1 MQRPLRAY
9 LTCLLLFLLTLTLS
23 AQDKTVTGTVSDNT
37 GVTLPG
43 ANVLVKGTSRGTQTD
58 FDGNFSLAVDTG
70 AVLVFSYAGYA
81 PSEITV
87 DTRSTYDVVLET
99 DAAVLDEVV
108 VVGYQAQ
115 KKSDVTGA
123 VASVQADELMTQPV
137 NNAFEA
143 LQGKAAGVDITSSQR
158 PGTVGSIRIR
168 GNRSLTASN
177 SPLFVVDGIPLL
189 SASAIETINPRDIES
204 INILKDASAT
214 AIYGSRGANGVVI
227 VTTKQGQAGRLQLN
241 YYGTATASNIV
252 NRSPSMSA
260 ADFIEF
266 RRWAAYN
273 LDPDTY
279 AHPDNPTRENDEII
293 FDSPLDGQTSRDNVL
308 QGWENGSF
316 NPDRVENTDWTDF
329 VTRTGIATEHTL
341 SASGGTET
349 MRAYG
354 SVGYLSNKGTQ
365 RGQFYERYTTKLST
379 DITPVPW
386 FSLDGT
392 LNVSY
397 SEQDYGFSTL
407 GGRSNSVPDAIYGAA
422 NTIYNMAVPYDE
434 AGNPIINPG
443 GESTIYTIVDEWN
456 RSTQLSE
463 TLRALASLSAE
474 LNIGEIAAP
483 LEGLRYQFRFGP
495 DFRFDREGVY
505 IDGTSSHRINSDGS
519 AGANY
524 ARLNKRRDFSWTLD
538 NMLFYN
544 RTLGGLHDV
553 GLTLL
558 QTASKWDIENSGM
571 SANNIPLSTMRWDNF
586 GVLDITSSEN
596 GISINSGLN
605 ERQLSS
611 YMVRMNYGYNN
622 RYLITVSGRWDGA
635 SQLGEGNKW
644 DFFPSVALAWK
655 IKNEGFLTDS
665 DQITELKLR
674 VGFGR
679 TGNSAVSPYATVGDI
694 RSIFLPFNG
703 IGNQIGYTTN
713 EPYYSSSQLSLAN
726 PNLGWEKTSQ
736 YNVGLDFGLIRN
748 RVFGSLDAYVSS
760 TEDLL
765 LSVNIPTL
773 TGFPSTIANIG
784 RTSNR
789 GVELSLTGIPIQSGN
804 SFFWET
810 NFNGAWQ
817 KDQIEELAY
826 GRNDMVDNGWFI
838 GEPIGVLYGFDNRG
852 LWQDT
857 PEDLAEIGRWN
868 ENGYD
873 FSPGNVRPRDTNG
886 DYEMTVDDRVLLGNT
901 APRWTLGW
909 TNTFGY
915 KGIELG
921 VFLYSRLGYYQ
932 NLGGQA
938 LTAHSNQRY
947 VDYWTPDNPDAEF
960 QKPILGQ
967 ATSGSQDDFSGLL
980 GVTKAGFLKIRYIN
994 LGYNLPTE
1002 IATRYGIGNMKL
1014 YVQALNPGSIYQAK
1028 DWYDFDVNNIFFNR
1042 SFVVGLNV
1050 GL

>member
-1 MQRPLRAY
+1 MKLPVRAC
-9 LTCLLLFLLTLTLS
+9 LLWLPLLLFSLTAA
-23 AQDKTVTGTVSDNT
+23 AQSKTVTGTVADNT

-43 ANVLVKGTSRGTQTD
+43 ASVLVKGTSRGTQTD
-58 FDGNFSLAVDTG
+58 FDGNFSLNVDTG

-81 PSEITV
+81 PSEVTV
-87 DTRSTYDVVLET
+87 DSRSTYDVVLET
-99 DAAVLDEVV
+99 DAAILDEVV
-108 VVGYQAQ
+108 VVGYQTQ
-115 KKSDVTGA
+115 RKSDVTGS
-123 VASVQADELMTQPV
+123 VTSVQAEELMTQPV

-143 LQGKAAGVDITSSQR
+143 LQGKAAGVDITSNQR
-158 PGTVGSIRIR
+158 PGEVGSIRIR

-189 SASAIETINPRDIES
+189 SESAIETLNPRDIES
-204 INILKDASAT
+204 ISVLKDASAT

-227 VTTKQGQAGRLQLN
+227 VTTKQGQSGRFQLS
-241 YYGTATASNIV
+241 YYGTLTTSEIV
-252 NRSPSMSA
+252 DRAPSMSA
-260 ADFIEF
+260 EEFIRF

-279 AHPDNPTRENDEII
+279 AHPDDPTRENDAII
-293 FDSPLDGQTSRDNVL
+293 FDSALDGQATRDNVL
-308 QGWENGSF
+308 RGWESGTF
-316 NPDRVENTDWTDF
+316 NPNLVQNTDWTDL
-329 VTRTGIATEHTL
+329 VTRTGVATEHTL
-341 SASGGTET
+341 AASGGTDK

-354 SVGYLSNKGTQ
+354 SFGYLSNKGTQ
-365 RGQFYERYTTKLST
+365 RGQFYERYTTKLSA
-379 DITPVPW
+379 DITPIPW
-386 FSLDGT
+386 FSMDGT

-407 GGRSNSVPDAIYGAA
+407 GGRSNSVPNAIYGAA
-422 NTIYNMAVPYDE
+422 SSIYNMAVPYDE

-463 TLRALASLSAE
+463 TLRALASLSATFDF
-474 LNIGEIAAP
+474 GEMFAP

-495 DFRFDREGVY
+495 DFRYGREGVY
-505 IDGTSSHRINSDGS
+505 IDGTSAHKINSDGS
-519 AGANY
+519 EGASF
-524 ARLNKRRDFSWTLD
+524 ARLNNRRDFSWTLD
-538 NMLFYN
+538 NMIFYN
-544 RTLGGLHDV
+544 KTLGGLHDV

-558 QTASKWDIENSGM
+558 QTASKWNIENMSLSG
-571 SANNIPLSTMRWDNF
+571 NNIPLASMRWNAF
-586 GVLDITSSEN
+586 GVLDITDPQN
-596 GISINSGLN
+596 SIGLGSGLN
-605 ERQLSS
+605 ERQLNS
-611 YMVRMNYGYNN
+611 YMVRMNYGFDN
-622 RYLITVSGRWDGA
+622 RYLLTVSGRWDGA

-655 IKNEGFLTDS
+655 IKNEDFLTDS
-665 DQITELKLR
+665 DQVTELKLR
-674 VGFGR
+674 VGFGQ
-679 TGNSAVSPYATVGDI
+679 TGNSAVSPYATIGDI

-713 EPYYSSSQLSLAN
+713 EPYYSRNQLSLAN

-748 RVFGSLDAYVSS
+748 RIFGSLDAYVSS

-789 GVELSLTGIPIQSGN
+789 GVELSITGVPIQSGT

-817 KDQIEELAY
+817 KDRIEELAY

-838 GEPIGVLYGFDNRG
+838 GEPIGVIYGFDNLG

-857 PEDLAEIGRWN
+857 PEDLAEIDRWN

-873 FSPGNVRPRDTNG
+873 FSPGNVRPRDLNG
-886 DYEMTVDDRVLLGNT
+886 DYEMTIADRILLGNT

-921 VFLYSRLGYYQ
+921 IFLYSRLGYNS

-938 LTAHSNQRY
+938 LTAHSNQREL
-947 VDYWTPDNPDAEF
+947 DYWTPDNPGAEF

-980 GVTKAGFLKIRYIN
+980 GINRAGFVKIRYIN
-994 LGYNLPTE
+994 LGYNVPTE
-1002 IATRYGIGNMKL
+1002 LGARYGIDNLKI
-1014 YVQALNPGSIYQAK
+1014 YIQALNPGSIYQAN
-1028 DWYDFDVNNIFFNR
+1028 DWYDFDVNSTIFNR

-1050 GL
+1050 GI